1 MKNLWWK
8 YKYIILSLVLGLGV
22 NEQVLAHHQTKMES
36 YFCEFS
42 DTSLNLE
49 EQRLRREVLG
59 DFNADVLSKKYG
71 QVRFERGPGKY
82 AFDDGKEEWYRKS
95 VKLDRFYKPFA
106 KDYIAPWK
114 LIPEGETDVVTAHY
128 EGKPRIDVSKL
139 VFTSDAKS
147 PALPSNYDETSGTWS
162 IKLPSVASGS
172 AYDVFAVYEGEVL
185 GKLHVVSYAKQRHK
199 VTLVPI
205 NDAKLDKTHI
215 ERELNAVYT
224 PVGVHFD
231 VEVDERMRGDYS
243 WEVPGEEDKQL
254 SLVGKSFWGYDKELK
269 ESTEM
274 LRLQQA
280 YQAKAGTLEGAYL
293 FVLDGAKGLSS
304 GTAFLQGEM
313 PRKSRFGYLFSN
325 DGEALSK
332 TIAHELGHGLF
343 TLRHTFDSE
352 YAGKK
357 SQGISS
363 NLMDYAEGTSLAAFQ
378 WNVMASPAIFTAA
391 DKAEEGKIVLE
402 KSEYIGFAPNGQ
414 VVSSKGKTLIYNR
427 VPYFVT
433 GFRLQDG
440 TVYTWKD
447 DKFVD
452 SNGKAYDI
460 SLPPV
465 TGNVAIWLRSN
476 HPECYIWYKFIDV
489 ENYTSAQFD
498 LIRHYISTDNGQGWQ
513 PEYVENASENCL
525 RAAKEEIKTIASF
538 GSAVHFVGKA
548 SELRSQILSALSKH
562 EKNTFTGKEIG
573 KNVSIIISIDG
584 DDSPEI
590 SSLKNQKNSY
600 LHLIFTI
607 KHGKVEFLRME
618 TSDKFGDKL
627 SDICKLIGNKPWVA
641 QAIILYEVAD
651 LLDQGI
657 EYLKIPESVWGCTGK
672 DTLYKQVVFSLLE
685 LQNPN
690 LIADNMLGQGL
701 SAESKFAFVCGL
713 WNGTVEIVQSVPQM
727 VKLLTCVLHPR
738 CRDEISFQ
746 WESFKRMQIY
756 DDQGALLCDS
766 SAYWCKVKE
775 LVGAALSDLV
785 ADDCKV
791 AHTVGSVVGPVA
803 VMCVGDVVAAPA
815 VIARLGK
822 VGSGLKYAIKGLQL
836 CDRITD
842 ITRPLAKGLKV
853 SAALVKKAG
862 KLLPEIRIGGK
873 TVLHYVG
880 DKLHI
885 RRFDFNT
892 GKYVDEPIEESER
905 GLSDKLNK
913 LSGKAENSVDKSSDA
928 VVRPAR
934 IADERIA
941 RGESNAPS
949 QSISPE
955 HTAQQKE
962 SVQGDRNLGQEPR
975 VIRGLS
981 KLQLRLESQD
991 IKSFL
996 QTLKI
1001 KKQTPDVKTFMST
1014 FKSLHCEVEK
1024 AAAGSIKSLDE
1035 VAEDLEYLLTQHLA
1049 TFRTQGREKQMSAF
1063 INEMMQTKDKF
1074 KAGATTLEVIRHP
1087 QEYISAKYSRR
1098 LSDLELEDLI
1108 SHAAGSGNFRF
1119 DAKWRVMDPQ
1129 KPGYI
1134 QIFVDTKNYSRASNM
1149 FPDLGQFKAYLR
1161 EIDSFDKLYIIQQG
1175 GRGVKRKQIIEQLEQ
1190 AIAKDAKS
1198 VYTTN
1203 QKIWNE
1209 LGIENGADLYEK
1221 CSTKKLS
1228 KSEQFQE
1235 FRNVV
1240 VITK

>member
-128 EGKPRIDVSKL
+128 EGKQRIDVSKL

-147 PALPSNYDETSGTWS
+147 PALPSSYDETSRTWS
-162 IKLPSVASGS
+162 IKLPSVASG
-172 AYDVFAVYEGEVL
+172 ATYDVFAVYEGEVL

-274 LRLQQA
+274 LQLQQA

-357 SQGISS
+357 SQDTSS
-363 NLMDYAEGTSLAAFQ
+363 NLMDYAEGSSLAAFQ
-378 WNVMASPAIFTAA
+378 WNVMASPAVFTAA

-414 VVSSKGKTLIYNR
+414 VVSNKGKTLIYNR

-452 SNGKAYDI
+452 SNGKAYDL

-476 HPECYIWYKFIDV
+476 HPECYIWYKFIKV

-498 LIRHYISTDNGQGWQ
+498 LIRRAISTDNGQGWH
-513 PEYVENASENCL
+513 PEYVENHSKDCL
-525 RAAKEEIKTIASF
+525 RAAKEESKTMASL
-538 GSAVHFVGKA
+538 GSPVHFVGKA
-548 SELRSQILSALSKH
+548 SEFRSQILSALSKH
-562 EKNTFTGKEIG
+562 EKNALTGK
-573 KNVSIIISIDG
+573 KFTRNVSIFISIEG
-584 DDSPEI
+584 DESP
-590 SSLKNQKNSY
+590 SLPKENY
-600 LHLIFTI
+600 LHFVFSETKEGLRLSQVSSSKDDKGRLQHVLNLI
-607 KHGKVEFLRME
+607 E
-618 TSDKFGDKL
+618 S
-627 SDICKLIGNKPWVA
+627 KPWAA

-672 DTLYKQVVFSLLE
+672 DTLYKQVVASLLQ
-685 LQNPN
+685 LNNPN
-690 LIADNMLGQGL
+690 LIADNMLGQRL

-713 WNGTVEIVQSVPQM
+713 WNGTVEIVQSVPQI
-727 VKLLTCVLHPR
+727 VKLLTCVLHAD
-738 CRDEISFQ
+738 CEGEISSK
-746 WESFKRMQIY
+746 WASFKRMQIY

-766 SAYWCKVKE
+766 SAYLCKGKE
-775 LVGAALSDLV
+775 LVVAALSDLV

-791 AHTVGSVVGPVA
+791 AHTIGSVVGPVA
-803 VMCVGDVVAAPA
+803 VMCVGNAAPA
-815 VIARLGK
+815 AAVITRLGK

-836 CDRITD
+836 CDKITN
-842 ITRPLAKGLKV
+842 IPGLLAKGLKA
-853 SAALVKKAG
+853 SAVLVKKAG

-880 DKLHI
+880 NKLHI
-885 RRFDFNT
+885 RRFDINT
-892 GKYVDEPIEESER
+892 GKYIDEPIEESEK
-905 GLSDKLNK
+905 GLRNKLKK
-913 LSGKAENSVDKSSDA
+913 LSGKAENSVDKPSDA
-928 VVRPAR
+928 VVKPAK
-934 IADERIA
+934 IADEQIVS
-941 RGESNAPS
+941 GESNAPS
-949 QSISPE
+949 RSISPE

-962 SVQGDRNLGQEPR
+962 SVQGDRNLGQGPR

-981 KLQLRLESQD
+981 KLQLLLESQD

-1001 KKQTPDVKTFMST
+1001 KKQTPDVKTFMSR
-1014 FKSLHCEVEK
+1014 FKSLHREVEK

-1074 KAGATTLEVIRHP
+1074 KAGATTLEVIQHP
-1087 QEYISAKYSRR
+1087 QKYISAKYNSN
-1098 LSDLELEDLI
+1098 LSNLELEDLI
-1108 SHAAGSGNFRF
+1108 SHTAGSGNFRF
-1119 DAKWRVMDPQ
+1119 DIKWTSYVDKSKTPVSV
-1129 KPGYI
+1129 Y
-1134 QIFVDTKNYSRASNM
+1134 VDTKNYTSASNI
-1149 FPDLGQFKAYLR
+1149 FRDLRQFKAYIR
-1161 EIDSFDKLYIIQQG
+1161 QISSFDQLRIVQQG
-1175 GRGVKRKQIIEQLEQ
+1175 GRGVEVEQIIRRLEKK
-1190 AIAKDAKS
+1190 IEEDAYDVFYTNKELWKS
-1198 VYTTN
+1198 M
-1203 QKIWNE
+1203 KIDKW
-1209 LGIENGADLYEK
+1209 EK
-1221 CSTKKLS
+1221 LKASCSKGRLS
-1228 KSEQFQE
+1228 QHSKFKEIIRLTE
-1235 FRNVV
+1235 
-1240 VITK
+1240 